1 MMHQGGLSTSWRN
14 PAQRDTLGGVL
25 AREQAI
31 LEDLVWGN
39 CLLVA
44 V

>member
-1 MMHQGGLSTSWRN
+1 MFVSFYMIRQGSLQTSQRN

-31 LEDLVWGN
+31 LEDLEWGN
-39 CLLVA
+39 
-44 V
+44 